1 MRSSVGCRFGLGL
14 AALVVGVGVTGCS
27 SDTET
32 GADTGPGAATG
43 FHLVVRQ
50 DGRVLDEFDL
60 ARLASLPQTEIATP
74 QSHGS
79 PVQRGPAV
87 RAVLDAAGAT
97 AVDSVRFEGRG
108 PAQTLTAAEL
118 TGQVLLSF
126 TKRDTLKLAG
136 VDLERDRWV
145 RDVSTVVVNP

>member
-1 MRSSVGCRFGLGL
+1 MRSSAGRLFGLGL
-14 AALVVGVGVTGCS
+14 AALVVGAAAAGCA
-27 SDTET
+27 
-32 GADTGPGAATG
+32 ADTDTDTSTG
-43 FHLVVRQ
+43 YHLVIRQ

-60 ARLASLPQTEIATP
+60 ARLGGLPQTEIATP

-97 AVDSVRFEGRG
+97 AVRSVRVEGRD

-118 TGQVLLSF
+118 TDQVVLSF

-136 VDLERDRWV
+136 AELERDRWV

>member
-1 MRSSVGCRFGLGL
+1 MRSSAGRLFGLGL
-14 AALVVGVGVTGCS
+14 AALVVGAAVAGCGTGT
-27 SDTET
+27 DTDDATT
-32 GADTGPGAATG
+32 GY
-43 FHLVVRQ
+43 HLVVRQ

-60 ARLASLPQTEIATP
+60 ARLSGLPQTEIDTP

-87 RAVLDAAGAT
+87 RAVLDAAGAKD
-97 AVDSVRFEGRG
+97 VRSVRFEGRD

-118 TGQVLLSF
+118 TDRVVLSF
-126 TKRDTLKLAG
+126 TKRDTVKLAG
-136 VDLERDRWV
+136 TDLERDRWV